1 MEDKVE
7 DDEMLLMIRTIVVQD
22 EEMVETVELE
32 QRLKSTMD
40 RT

>member
-1 MEDKVE
+1 ME
-7 DDEMLLMIRTIVVQD
+7 DDEMLLMIRTIVVQQ
-22 EEMVETVELE
+22 VETVEMVELE